1 MKRFYKQVSVGT
13 EGDWFTTLLDG
24 RAIKTP
30 AKRSCLMPTKKMAE
44 EVAKEWDEQKE
55 EVDPQ
60 SMPITKLANTAI
72 DRVETRRD
80 ELIDELVKYAESD
93 QICYR
98 AEHPKELIQL
108 QDKTWNPLLD
118 WINDHLGI
126 NFKVAHGII
135 FLEQDEQDLI
145 NIRQAFEALDSYKL
159 TALHGMIT
167 VTGSVTIGYA
177 LYCGYLSLDEAWDA
191 GHLDENFQISQWGSD
206 QEAEERRE
214 NLRAELKN
222 SHLFLQLSSNG

>member
-13 EGDWFTTLLDG
+13 EGDWYTTLLDG

-30 AKRSCLMPTKKMAE
+30 EKRSCLMPTEKMAA
-44 EVAKEWDEQKE
+44 EVAKEWDDQQE
-55 EVDPQ
+55 EVDPH

-80 ELIDELVKYAESD
+80 ELLEELVKYAGSD

-98 AEHPKELIQL
+98 AEHPKELIDL
-108 QDKTWNPLLD
+108 QDKIWNPLLE
-118 WINDHLGI
+118 WVNGKLGI
-126 NFKVAHGII
+126 NFKVARGII
-135 FLEQDEQDLI
+135 FVEQDAADLAKV
-145 NIRQAFEALDSYKL
+145 RAAFNALDSYKL

-177 LYCGYLSLDEAWDA
+177 LYNGHLSLDEAWDA
-191 GHLDENFQISQWGSD
+191 GHLDENFQISQWGTD
-206 QEAEERRE
+206 DEAEERQE
-214 NLRAELKN
+214 NLKAELKN
-222 SHLFLQLSSNG
+222 SYLFLQLSS